1 MNQILAIACVGA
13 LSVGITG
20 SATAQTNRFDVLAAG
35 LDGPRGLRFGPD
47 GNLYVAEAGTGGPR
61 QTVGVCTQVP
71 VPIGPY
77 GGGDTARI
85 SMIRPDGSRTV
96 VVDHL
101 PSTNLAPPASDNTIG
116 VADIAFIDGEL
127 YALSAGGG
135 CSHGNPDSPSSVIRV
150 DRDTGTSTQVANLSE
165 WVMTHPAAIIEPDDF
180 EPDETFYSM
189 IAVKH
194 KLYVVGPNHG
204 QLVEV
209 TREGAIR
216 QVIDVSASQG
226 HIVPTAVIFHA
237 GEFQL
242 GNLGTFGS
250 APGTSMVLDISRSGR
265 ILNSADGFT
274 AIVGLSYRHNQLY
287 ALQLTTPLT
296 SLLTGETAGM
306 GKVVRLDPSGS
317 VEDVVTGLTL
327 PSAMTFG
334 PDGDLFISNFG
345 TGSPPGSGQIVRV
358 GSETFEQREKDANR

>member
-1 MNQILAIACVGA
+1 
-13 LSVGITG
+13 
-20 SATAQTNRFDVLAAG
+20 
-35 LDGPRGLRFGPD
+35 
-47 GNLYVAEAGTGGPR
+47 
-61 QTVGVCTQVP
+61 
-71 VPIGPY
+71 
-77 GGGDTARI
+77 
-85 SMIRPDGSRTV
+85 
-96 VVDHL
+96 
-101 PSTNLAPPASDNTIG
+101 
-116 VADIAFIDGEL
+116 
-127 YALSAGGG
+127 
-135 CSHGNPDSPSSVIRV
+135 
-150 DRDTGTSTQVANLSE
+150 
-165 WVMTHPAAIIEPDDF
+165 MTHPAAIIEPDDF

-226 HIVPTAVIFHA
+226 HIAPTAVIFHA